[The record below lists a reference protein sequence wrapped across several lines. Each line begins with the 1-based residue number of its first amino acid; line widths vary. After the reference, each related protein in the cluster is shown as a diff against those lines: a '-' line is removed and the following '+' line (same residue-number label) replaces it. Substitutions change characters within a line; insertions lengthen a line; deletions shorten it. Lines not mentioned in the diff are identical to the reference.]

1 MNELAWLI
9 FAIAYP
15 ALQPKEQFTMP
26 IKPPVV
32 VEVQVPTAQA
42 ERTQTFVQPAP
53 AEEQKLIGPDT
64 VTGELP
70 TPYYLP
76 QEVPQVE
83 YPPRP
88 DRPGYDLESNNN
100 E

>member
-26 IKPPVV
+26 ITPPVV

-42 ERTQTFVQPAP
+42 KVTQTFFTQPTQTP
-53 AEEQKLIGPDT
+53 PPEQKIIGKDP
-64 VTGELP
+64 VTGQMP

-88 DRPGYDLESNNN
+88 DRPGYDL
-100 E
+100 